1 MSAETY
7 RRKFRTCKKMSGD
20 SHREW
25 ATRLR
30 LLLDR
35 WLEGEKVNTLEDLK
49 NVIVTEQFIEMAS
62 RELQVWL
69 REKSYKSVIEMA
81 DDADMYAQ
89 AHWKKWDDSKSRSL
103 FQKKHISSQNEAG
116 SVSSNNG
123 KKDSRKFP
131 GIAKVKCYNC
141 DSYGHYS
148 NSCPKPKRNK
158 SGGKSDN
165 KPAQFANE
173 VNDGLEKYKF
183 TGKLNGKSVTMLRDT
198 GASKIYVHPD
208 FVSKAD
214 YTGKVS
220 IASLAN
226 STKQEA
232 PLALVHLNVDGE
244 TFENV
249 KVAVMNTPFPVLLG
263 NQFENIG
270 GAALVVTRSRAKE
283 IQKEEDRAKSEQDI
297 TKVVPSPID
306 DSKTIS
312 NDRKSSVTQHVE
324 NNDDE
329 IKKVDSDSHVEQGN
343 RKDQNVDELEIT
355 EPRPDID
362 LDKNETNYEDLHNPF
377 DLEPGQI
384 EQMQVKDLSLA
395 KQWEKAKDHDQE
407 EYFSKEGILYR
418 NWKSPVD
425 PDQEV
430 KQVVVP
436 HVLRHSV
443 LQLAHSIPLAGHL
456 GIAKTLDR
464 VLQHYFWPGVFSDVR
479 RYCKVCP
486 DCQKCA
492 KRRASETAKL
502 VKTPLIGE
510 PFSRIGMD
518 IVGPLPLSF
527 NRNRFV
533 LVIVDHATR
542 FPEAIPLRNIEAS
555 TIADEMIK
563 FFSRVGIPREILTDQ
578 GTNFTSALFTQLCR
592 KLNIDKLQ
600 SSPYRPETNAIVERF
615 NGTKMKT
622 PLIGEPFSRIGMDIV
637 GPLPLSFNRNRFVLV
652 IVDHATRFPEAI
664 PLRNI
669 EASTIA
675 DEMIKFFSRVGIPR
689 EILTDQG
696 TNFTS
701 ALFTQL
707 CRKLNIDKLQSS
719 PYRPETN
726 AIVERFNGT
735 LKSMLKKLVDEG
747 AKDWDEYIPY
757 VLFAY
762 REVPSETTGFSPF
775 ELVYGWPV
783 RGPLG
788 LLKEIWTGNE
798 ESEQNLIQYIIDIE
812 EKLSWVTEL
821 AHQKK
826 TEMQTKQKTWYD
838 KRARD
843 RKFNPGDEVLVLLPS
858 SGSKFL
864 SRWQG
869 PYKVIRKISDVN
881 YEVDTGK
888 TRKRKRI
895 YHINLLRTWESDS
908 DFVLGVIGSETNQ
921 NATGVSHDIEM
932 EIPELWPVSQPSQ
945 TWKDCSISS
954 ELSHDQKSQLYDVL
968 SQHDSVMS
976 DKPGLTN
983 VCEFSIQTTT
993 NEPIRQRPYP
1003 LPQTAK
1009 IKLKSELDDMKQLGV
1024 ISESTSPYA
1033 APIVMVPKK
1042 DNSIRLCCDYRKLNA
1057 HTVFDPYMMPRTDHI
1072 IDDIG
1077 HAKYVT
1083 TIDLTKGYWQVPLDE
1098 DARIKSAFVT
1108 PFGHFQFN
1116 TLPFGLKN
1124 SGPAFQRLVD
1134 KVLKGL
1140 QFATAY
1146 IDDIVIHSDSWE
1158 NHMAHI
1164 KQVLKRLQDARL
1176 TAKPKKCKFGMSRTE
1191 YLGFVIGQCK
1201 VSPIQGKIQGIQSC
1215 VRPTTKTGV
1224 RSFMG
1229 MANYYRG
1236 FIPNF
1241 AQITAPLSDLLRKNM
1256 PNTIV
1261 WNEDC
1266 ENSFCELKK
1275 ALSKEPVLH
1284 LPDYSK
1290 TFFVQTDASDKAIA
1304 GILSQRTDNGKEYPI
1319 AYRSRKLSIREQ
1331 YWPTVEKECLAIVW
1345 AISQFEYYI
1354 CGRKFVV
1361 ETDHKPLSWLN
1372 QVRNRNKRL
1381 MKWSIF
1387 LQELDIDFVHRK
1399 GKDHT
1404 NVDALSRSL
1413 D

>member
-1 MSAETY
+1 
-7 RRKFRTCKKMSGD
+7 
-20 SHREW
+20 
-25 ATRLR
+25 
-30 LLLDR
+30 
-35 WLEGEKVNTLEDLK
+35 
-49 NVIVTEQFIEMAS
+49 
-62 RELQVWL
+62 
-69 REKSYKSVIEMA
+69 
-81 DDADMYAQ
+81 
-89 AHWKKWDDSKSRSL
+89 
-103 FQKKHISSQNEAG
+103 
-116 SVSSNNG
+116 
-123 KKDSRKFP
+123 
-131 GIAKVKCYNC
+131 
-141 DSYGHYS
+141 
-148 NSCPKPKRNK
+148 
-158 SGGKSDN
+158 
-165 KPAQFANE
+165 
-173 VNDGLEKYKF
+173 
-183 TGKLNGKSVTMLRDT
+183 
-198 GASKIYVHPD
+198 
-208 FVSKAD
+208 
-214 YTGKVS
+214 
-220 IASLAN
+220 
-226 STKQEA
+226 
-232 PLALVHLNVDGE
+232 
-244 TFENV
+244 
-249 KVAVMNTPFPVLLG
+249 
-263 NQFENIG
+263 
-270 GAALVVTRSRAKE
+270 
-283 IQKEEDRAKSEQDI
+283 
-297 TKVVPSPID
+297 
-306 DSKTIS
+306 
-312 NDRKSSVTQHVE
+312 
-324 NNDDE
+324 
-329 IKKVDSDSHVEQGN
+329 
-343 RKDQNVDELEIT
+343 
-355 EPRPDID
+355 
-362 LDKNETNYEDLHNPF
+362 
-377 DLEPGQI
+377 
-384 EQMQVKDLSLA
+384 
-395 KQWEKAKDHDQE
+395 
-407 EYFSKEGILYR
+407 
-418 NWKSPVD
+418 
-425 PDQEV
+425 
-430 KQVVVP
+430 
-436 HVLRHSV
+436 
-443 LQLAHSIPLAGHL
+443 
-456 GIAKTLDR
+456 
-464 VLQHYFWPGVFSDVR
+464 
-479 RYCKVCP
+479 
-486 DCQKCA
+486 
-492 KRRASETAKL
+492 
-502 VKTPLIGE
+502 
-510 PFSRIGMD
+510 MD

-542 FPEAIPLRNIEAS
+542 FPEAIPLKNIEAS

-592 KLNIDKLQ
+592 KLNI
-600 SSPYRPETNAIVERF
+600 
-615 NGTKMKT
+615 G
-622 PLIGEPFSRIGMDIV
+622 
-637 GPLPLSFNRNRFVLV
+637 
-652 IVDHATRFPEAI
+652 
-664 PLRNI
+664 
-669 EASTIA
+669 
-675 DEMIKFFSRVGIPR
+675 
-689 EILTDQG
+689 
-696 TNFTS
+696 
-701 ALFTQL
+701 
-707 CRKLNIDKLQSS
+707 KLQSS

-798 ESEQNLIQYIIDIE
+798 ESEQSLIQYIIDIK

-908 DFVLGVIGSETNQ
+908 DFVLGVIGSETNE

-954 ELSHDQKSQLYDVL
+954 ELSHDQKSQLQEML
-968 SQHDSVMS
+968 SQFDSVMS

-1191 YLGFVIGQCK
+1191 YLGFVIGQGK

-1354 CGRKFVV
+1354 WGRKFVV